1 MCFIVEKKKKV
12 LYKRVHYRKKKEKEE
27 LFTVFLR
34 PVLTGRERKNNFTV
48 LKGH

>member
-1 MCFIVEKKKKV
+1 MRALWEKRKK
-12 LYKRVHYRKKKEKEE
+12 KKKEKEE

-34 PVLTGRERKNNFTV
+34 PVLTGRGRKNNFTV